1 MRTGSSRRRRWP
13 RRPSSSTARM
23 TPLKRA
29 TGCSG
34 YCEAPRMIT
43 IVLTACAVA
52 VLIVAAV
59 LMRRRIRAHG
69 SEHGRA
75 EAAADYVAMFMVTMY
90 TVLLAFIVV
99 RSEERRVG
107 KECRCRW

>member
-1 MRTGSSRRRRWP
+1 
-13 RRPSSSTARM
+13 
-23 TPLKRA
+23 
-29 TGCSG
+29 
-34 YCEAPRMIT
+34 MIT
-43 IVLTACAVA
+43 ILLTACAVA

-90 TVLLAFIVV
+90 TVLPCAVPDRAATTDRHGALSAGD
-99 RSEERRVG
+99 RRANLTI
-107 KECRCRW
+107 CRATNTAAARAEPPSRRPAR